1 MASEYSMLLSLI
13 HNAFKPLHNPPANAA
28 IASRVGQ
35 QADFYF
41 EFFKNSLLRHHN
53 YVDLMVELEREH
65 RGGVIVR
72 CRNFHAMLE
81 FLKTPTGLSYI
92 PVSVLSESNIQ
103 KFIEGDF
110 KSDFILKG
118 VNLGITDVKI
128 NYTGDEP
135 TIKVTLTEDQEQILF
150 SNIWNDL
157 L

>member
-13 HNAFKPLHNPPANAA
+13 HNAFKPLHNRPANAA

-41 EFFKNSLLRHHN
+41 EFFKKSLLQHYN
-53 YVDLMVELEREH
+53 YVDLMVELEREY

-92 PVSVLSESNIQ
+92 PVSVLSDSNIQ

-110 KSDFILKG
+110 KSDFVLKD
-118 VNLGITDVKI
+118 VNLGFTDIKI

-135 TIKVTLTEDQEQILF
+135 TVKVNLTEDQEQLLF
-150 SNIWNDL
+150 TNIWDNL
-157 L
+157 I